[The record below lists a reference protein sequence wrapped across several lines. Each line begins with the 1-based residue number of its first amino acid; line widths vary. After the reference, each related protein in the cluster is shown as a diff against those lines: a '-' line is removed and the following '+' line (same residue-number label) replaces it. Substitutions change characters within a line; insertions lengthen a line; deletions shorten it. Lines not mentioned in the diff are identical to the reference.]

1 VEKVISSR
9 IFKYGID
16 KGFIRLEQFGFRN
29 REECIKLYTSLKI
42 IRQRRKYKNKNSY
55 LVFFFGP

>member
-1 VEKVISSR
+1 MEKVISSR

-42 IRQRRKYKNKNSY
+42 IRQRRKYKIKIVT
-55 LVFFFGP
+55 LLFFGP